1 MKNTTTFALILAAA
15 LSGTTAMAQAQSASG
30 AQASSKVDPQS
41 VAGSTGGLEN
51 TDSKTNPNS
60 KMARK
65 HQSSKQTG
73 KSSASA
79 TANGTVNPAGAG
91 ADTAT
96 PDTGSKGSLVT
107 NEEKPAK
114 K

>member
-1 MKNTTTFALILAAA
+1 MKNSTTFALILAAA
-15 LSGTTAMAQAQSASG
+15 LSGTGALAQAQSAPSG
-30 AQASSKVDPQS
+30 SKVDPAS

-65 HQSSKQTG
+65 HQTSKQMG
-73 KSSASA
+73 KGSA
-79 TANGTVNPAGAG
+79 TATADGTLNPAGAA
-91 ADTAT
+91 ADTAA